1 MDKVIKRFEGLMLS
15 SLLMVFLDVIIG
27 ILFLKYTELSTQIN
41 VIILGSLVLVH
52 GLFYLIRYF
61 YDGLGCKFF
70 AFDLIIGVAAII
82 LGIFTIFNPFSALEI
97 MGVMFCIW
105 LVASGIEKIF
115 YGYKFMKAQEDIYP
129 LTCFI
134 GILLILMGILALINP
149 FEGFMLITRLV
160 GLFLICSGIFD
171 GMVCLLFRR
180 RAKQI
185 LKIFK

>member
-15 SLLMVFLDVIIG
+15 SLLFVFLDIMIG
-27 ILFLKYTELSTQIN
+27 ILFLKYTELSTQLN
-41 VIILGSLVLVH
+41 VVILGSLILIH

-70 AFDLIIGVAAII
+70 AFDLIIGVASFI
-82 LGIFTIFNPFSALEI
+82 LGIFTIFNPFSALKI
-97 MGVMFCIW
+97 MGVFFCIW
-105 LVASGIEKIF
+105 LITSGIEKIF
-115 YGYKFMKAQEDIYP
+115 YGFKFMKAQEDIYP

-134 GILLILMGILALINP
+134 GILLILMGLIALINP
-149 FEGFMLITRLV
+149 FKGFMVITRLV

-171 GMVCLLFRR
+171 GMVCLLFKR

-185 LKIFK
+185 LNIFR